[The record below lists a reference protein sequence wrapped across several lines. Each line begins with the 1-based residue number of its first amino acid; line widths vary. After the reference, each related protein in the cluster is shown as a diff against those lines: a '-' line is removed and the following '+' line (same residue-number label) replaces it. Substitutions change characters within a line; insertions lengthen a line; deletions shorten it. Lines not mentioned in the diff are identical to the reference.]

1 MKILIVED
9 DDYKL
14 ERIKAFAKGEFDSVV
29 MTTSDNLKVALEA
42 IAEDSYDL
50 IFVDMAI
57 PSHPTMAGQGTPV
70 PFNTGGLSVLMELAA
85 LNRKDP
91 CIIITQ
97 YPDIEISGEY
107 IPLSQVKEK
116 LPLLLECEVMACIF
130 YDEDN
135 DVWQNELTAVFKDVK
150 L

>member
-1 MKILIVED
+1 MKILIIED

-14 ERIKAFAKGEFDSVV
+14 ERIKTFAKKEFNSVV
-29 MTTSDNLKVALEA
+29 MTTSENLKVALEA

-57 PSHPTMAGQGTPV
+57 PSHPTKAGQGTPV
-70 PFNTGGLSVLMELAA
+70 QFNTGGLSVLMELAA
-85 LNRKDP
+85 MNRKDP

-107 IPLSQVKEK
+107 IPLDQVKEK

-135 DVWQNELTAVFKDVK
+135 DVWQDELTAVFKDVK